1 MTNNKPITSR
11 LADALRLGI
20 AFMEG
25 FEDDE
30 MQETVTDD
38 LKTMRD
44 ALAAYEATPSLGCY
58 RALWEIDIEASN
70 PREAAE
76 LALAIHRDPTSIATF
91 FSVIAPD
98 GTVTHHDLEEGDHP
112 ELAHALPPVQ
122 QAMLDA
128 LRSAEAYAEL
138 GLNSGS
144 PSHMEA
150 ALSDILGAVRAGIA
164 AAESDTPV
172 SGGGLPSVPLSAP
185 AMLAALRRVAEDFD
199 DTGCE
204 DCGVISLDT
213 LAAVLHALQAA
224 GVPVEIETK

>member
-44 ALAAYEATPSLGCY
+44 ALTAYEATPSLGCY
-58 RALWEIDIEASN
+58 RALWEIDIEANN

-91 FSVIAPD
+91 FSVVAPD
-98 GTVTHHDLEEGDHP
+98 GMVSHHDLDESNAAP
-112 ELAHALPPVQ
+112 PPPVP
-122 QAMLDA
+122 A
-128 LRSAEAYAEL
+128 SV
-138 GLNSGS
+138 
-144 PSHMEA
+144 EA
-150 ALSDILGAVRAGIA
+150 AA
-164 AAESDTPV
+164 PV
-172 SGGGLPSVPLSAP
+172 
-185 AMLAALRRVAEDFD
+185 MLAALRRVAEDFD

-213 LAAVLHALQAA
+213 LAAILHALQVA